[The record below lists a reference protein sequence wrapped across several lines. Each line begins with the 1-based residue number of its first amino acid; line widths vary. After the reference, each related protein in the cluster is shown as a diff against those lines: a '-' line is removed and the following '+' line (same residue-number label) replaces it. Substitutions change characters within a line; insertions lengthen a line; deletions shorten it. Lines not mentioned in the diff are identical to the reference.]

1 MTKISMNV
9 EVKRLTKDDFPL
21 FTKLIGLFHGVFA
34 MNKIAPGKEPYLKSL
49 LSNPTFIAYV
59 VIQENEVLGGI
70 TAYELP
76 MYYSECSEVFIYDLA
91 VKSEFQRKG
100 LGKKLLGTLS
110 EYCIN
115 KGIHEIFVSAN
126 EEDKEALEFYRAC
139 GGKPEQVVH
148 FNYVINS

>member
-1 MTKISMNV
+1 MTNPVTEFQI
-9 EVKRLTKDDFPL
+9 KRLASTDFSL

-34 MNKIAPGKEPYLKSL
+34 MKNFAPGKEPYLKSL
-49 LSNPTFIAYV
+49 LANPTFIAYV
-59 VIQENEVLGGI
+59 VLDRNEVVGGI

-91 VKSEFQRKG
+91 VKVEFQRKG
-100 LGKKLLGTLS
+100 LGKMLLAALK
-110 EYCIN
+110 EYCAD

-126 EEDKEALEFYRAC
+126 EEDKEALDFYRAC
-139 GGKPEQVVH
+139 GGQPEQVVH